1 VVVDALVPLTCGWL
15 TLPTAFFLAGE
26 PDQLTVPVPAY
37 LVDHPDGRVLFDA
50 GLGARFRRPTGTP
63 VDGWVDLESHACVD
77 ARLRALAVDP
87 GEIRYLVNS
96 HLHSDHAGGNAF
108 IPDATVVVQRAE
120 WEFAHVSDDFAY
132 HRPEF
137 DTGQDVMLIDGHL
150 DLFGD
155 GSVQLI
161 PTPGHTP
168 GHQSALVRT
177 PTGDAVLTGDAC
189 NLRRSM
195 DEMRLPDHAH
205 DEELYRQ
212 SLHTLRTLRDQGAN
226 VFYGHDPAFWAT
238 LEPGAAW
245 RSAGA
250 D

>member
-1 VVVDALVPLTCGWL
+1 MTVAAVVPLTCGWL
-15 TLPTAFFLAGE
+15 TLPAAFFIAGE
-26 PDQLTVPVPAY
+26 TGDLTVPVPAY
-37 LVDHPDGRVLFDA
+37 LIDHPDGRVLFDA

-63 VDGWVDLESHACVD
+63 VDGWVDLEDHACVD

-108 IPDATVVVQRAE
+108 VPNATVVVQRAE

-137 DTGQDVMLIDGHL
+137 DTGQNVMLVDGRV

-177 PTGDAVLTGDAC
+177 PTGDVVLTGDAC

-205 DEELYRQ
+205 DEELYRR
-212 SLHTLRTLRDQGAN
+212 SLGTLRTLRDEGAS
-226 VFYGHDPAFWAT
+226 VFYGHDPDFWAT
-238 LEPGAAW
+238 LDRPSE
-245 RSAGA
+245 AG
-250 D
+250 